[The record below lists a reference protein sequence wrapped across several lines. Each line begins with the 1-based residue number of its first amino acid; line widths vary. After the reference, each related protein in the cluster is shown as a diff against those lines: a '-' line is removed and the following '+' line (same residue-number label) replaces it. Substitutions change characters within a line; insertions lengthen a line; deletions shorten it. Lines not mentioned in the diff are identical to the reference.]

1 MRLTRRAALGAFAAF
16 LPGAARARIYADTV
30 DMVGESLDEI
40 RAKGRLKVAVYD
52 DFAPF
57 SAARDGEL
65 AGIDCDIARFL
76 AEKLG
81 LRLELNPVRPG
92 RRSRTTCAIMSGAAV
107 SSIARSLT

>member
-40 RAKGRLKVAVYD
+40 RVKGRLKVAVYD

-81 LRLELNPVRPG
+81 LLPELSLGPGRGYGRGRPAPSCLA
-92 RRSRTTCAIMSGAAV
+92 RRSR
-107 SSIARSLT
+107 RSLGR